1 MESPFVDA
9 TPAVKGPALKRL
21 RPPVRPHPGE
31 ESYLEGAYSFAVLSA
46 RKGPRKEVG
55 CESAVARAALGP
67 ALPLLEPA
75 LYVTLSCESC
85 LVLAKLFKWR
95 FVPRSRSEEVLGNL

>member
-67 ALPLLEPA
+67 AL
-75 LYVTLSCESC
+75 YVTLSCESC